1 MTSLL
6 QLLLKGLPLALLQP
20 LVNLLGRLCLRHKPI
35 VELQYL
41 HLLVVGLEG
50 LVDDVFAHA
59 LLLQEGNLFDAA
71 DFGEVGVFEEVEGA
85 GQGFGLLFGADC
97 AGGGSGGG
105 GGGGILL
112 GRH

>member
-1 MTSLL
+1 M
-6 QLLLKGLPLALLQP
+6 
-20 LVNLLGRLCLRHKPI
+20 
-35 VELQYL
+35 ELQYL